1 MFQKMDVNGDGQV
14 TIEEVKHLLQQ
25 IGSKMTEMELLKM
38 MKQIDTNGDGCLNFD
53 EFSTAVRSGWL

>member
-1 MFQKMDVNGDGQV
+1 MDVNGDGQV